1 MKDCVHVDL
10 DVPLGHLKEGIV
22 DGRFN
27 YSSNISF
34 NPEFVDLVRSA
45 EGEEAGLKLKVLKDT
60 FSQLEKVSIS
70 AAILNRRKTK
80 ALEEE
85 ERDKLC
91 QKKFKQNPKI
101 IAPSTTQTGF
111 HRRTKTS
118 NFFELTSSN
127 FIDNTQNVRRLK
139 SFEAKSNFL
148 RRTLNTHV
156 SK

>member
-91 QKKFKQNPKI
+91 
-101 IAPSTTQTGF
+101 
-111 HRRTKTS
+111 
-118 NFFELTSSN
+118 
-127 FIDNTQNVRRLK
+127 
-139 SFEAKSNFL
+139 
-148 RRTLNTHV
+148 
-156 SK
+156 